1 MKQVKKEVDD
11 LKFTW
16 DNDAHAG
23 YLYFDENQKSDTVR
37 HLTDGI
43 AVDIS
48 ESGEFLGIEFLSK
61 SALPEKLKD
70 IVNKAK
76 IREK

>member
-1 MKQVKKEVDD
+1 MKQVKEEVDGV
-11 LKFTW
+11 KFTW

-23 YLYFDENQKSDTVR
+23 YLYLDENQKSDTVMP
-37 HLTDGI
+37 LADGI

-61 SALPEKLKD
+61 SALPKKLKE
-70 IVNKAK
+70 IVDKAK